1 MAACCSTA
9 LFEHQSVAGF
19 PGVEQGMPAW
29 ELLFNLCSHN
39 LVLKHAGGGGG
50 GGSDTTEHLAA
61 NWGRGES
68 SDSRSREL
76 KVICV
81 GPCSNTGFF
90 HHSAP
95 PSLGMVR
102 SSMSLQA
109 ALL

>member
-50 GGSDTTEHLAA
+50 TGSDTTEHLAA